1 MSIPQWDGIALF
13 PQNAD
18 FRLKPDSGRGPAP
31 AENRMSAQGRA
42 LALII
47 LAGVIPAAG
56 HAQNLD
62 EGKTPPQ
69 LFAAGCAACHQSP
82 RGLGRQLG
90 AASLAT
96 FLRQHYTT
104 SREQAAVLAAYVAS
118 FVQQSPAGVPR
129 PPAAVP
135 RQGGEE
141 PASRR
146 RTPNEEFRSPT
157 GQPAAP
163 VTRRRVPGEDGRAE
177 QQTNVPATSRQPREA
192 RQPARSRQP
201 AAAAVQTEHAPRP
214 DPGAAEPQQGNGP
227 TAAIPGPS
235 EPSTARTDDIAD

>member
-1 MSIPQWDGIALF
+1 
-13 PQNAD
+13 
-18 FRLKPDSGRGPAP
+18 
-31 AENRMSAQGRA
+31 MSAKGRA

-47 LAGVIPAAG
+47 LAGFIPAAG

-69 LFAAGCAACHQSP
+69 LFAAGCAACHHSP

-118 FVQQSPAGVPR
+118 FAQQPPAGVPR

-135 RQGGEE
+135 RQDGEE
-141 PASRR
+141 RASRR
-146 RTPNEEFRSPT
+146 RTPNEEFRSP
-157 GQPAAP
+157 
-163 VTRRRVPGEDGRAE
+163 
-177 QQTNVPATSRQPREA
+177 NVPATSRQPRDA

-201 AAAAVQTEHAPRP
+201 AAAAVQTQQSLPATEPAPMSE
-214 DPGAAEPQQGNGP
+214 PGAAERQQGNGP